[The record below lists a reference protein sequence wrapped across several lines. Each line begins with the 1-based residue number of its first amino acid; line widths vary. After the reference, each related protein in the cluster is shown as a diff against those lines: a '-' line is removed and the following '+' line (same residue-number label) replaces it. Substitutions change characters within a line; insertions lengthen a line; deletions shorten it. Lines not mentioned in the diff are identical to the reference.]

1 LIDSLAGYNFSL
13 LLPLLQRAQ
22 ELQAK
27 IGLPAKIEYLPPLEP
42 PSASCSACVSRDRR
56 GVHLVLIPLGM
67 ALLLFTIHARMRVVR
82 PFRAPWQRHSF
93 RKIAVALRN
102 IRPSVAALL
111 VFFHLFV
118 ARRMWKRTAP
128 HPFLSILRC
137 VRCPCC
143 QEQRRNA
150 G

>member
-1 LIDSLAGYNFSL
+1 VRIF
-13 LLPLLQRAQ
+13 LLPLD
-22 ELQAK
+22 
-27 IGLPAKIEYLPPLEP
+27 EYSL
-42 PSASCSACVSRDRR
+42 STFYV
-56 GVHLVLIPLGM
+56 GKMGQ
-67 ALLLFTIHARMRVVR
+67 
-82 PFRAPWQRHSF
+82 FRAPWQRHSF

-102 IRPSVAALL
+102 IRPSFAALL

-137 VRCPCC
+137 VRYSW
-143 QEQRRNA
+143 QQGQRRDA